1 MKNIAIILA
10 AGLGSRLKPL
20 TETEHKCMTKVRGVP
35 IIQRTLE
42 NLKDCGFEEVIIVVG
57 YLHKKLIQQI
67 KDMRLQ
73 IDIKFVINPFYDKSN
88 TILSLDYGLKSINSS
103 YEYLY
108 VIEGDVVFE
117 KHILER
123 AISSK
128 YENLSI
134 LEPYNENLE
143 GTFVELNDKYEIVDW
158 RHKSDQDKNY
168 VIMDKYKTVNIHKFS
183 SAFVKKCLMPEVKSY
198 IEKIGVTQPMEK
210 VMKNIVVTDND
221 SIYGEILH
229 GEKWYEVDDLNDL
242 HKAEEIMRK
251 I

>member
-42 NLKDCGFEEVIIVVG
+42 NLKDCGFEEAIIVVG

-73 IDIKFVINPFYDKSN
+73 MDIKFVINPFYDKSN

-108 VIEGDVVFE
+108 IIEGDVVFE
-117 KHILER
+117 KHTLER
-123 AISSK
+123 AVNSE

-143 GTFVELNDKYEIVDW
+143 GTFVELNDKHEIVDW

-183 SAFVKKCLMPEVKSY
+183 SAFVKKCLMPEVESY
-198 IEKIGVTQPMEK
+198 IEKNGVTQPMEK

-221 SIYGEILH
+221 PIYGEILH

-242 HKAEEIMRK
+242 HKAEEVMRK